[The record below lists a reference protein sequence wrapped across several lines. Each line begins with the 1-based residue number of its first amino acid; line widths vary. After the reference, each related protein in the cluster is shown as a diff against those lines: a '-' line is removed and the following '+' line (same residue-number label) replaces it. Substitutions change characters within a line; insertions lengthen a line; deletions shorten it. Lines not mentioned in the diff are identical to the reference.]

1 MTQAQLIEAVLSAPS
16 EKHDAIMHAARGA
29 ERPRP
34 VTKRQAAEIGGCH
47 PRTLD
52 RYAAQG
58 LLHPIK
64 ISPRRVRYDANE
76 VTRLFTQGADA
87 VRGEVEA

>member
-1 MTQAQLIEAVLSAPS
+1 MTQAQLIEAVLAAPP
-16 EKHDAIMHAARGA
+16 EKHDAILHAARGA
-29 ERPRP
+29 DRPRP

-64 ISPRRVRYDANE
+64 ISPRRVRFDANE
-76 VTRLFTQGADA
+76 VTRLFTRGADA
-87 VRGEVEA
+87 VRAEANS